1 QNICEGFCSRAR
13 PARVLVNRREHDL
26 FIIRYQCLGAIAM
39 VCVEIPNRH
48 PLNLPFYRGPWPRP
62 GVGDAGYSESIKRRD
77 RNVAEVTKPH
87 RAIAQGMMTGPAVL
101 GTTWVVKNLHAILLA
116 RFHRRDKLRLIV
128 IPGPIEMMERMP
140 LVGGH
145 TPPATRENFFSM
157 VLLVSLL
164 LPYPSGQ

>member
-1 QNICEGFCSRAR
+1 MVAARRVRCDRKIQNTYEGFCSRAR

-87 RAIAQGMMTGPAVL
+87 RAIAQGMVTGRPHQTGGAC
-101 GTTWVVKNLHAILLA
+101 
-116 RFHRRDKLRLIV
+116 
-128 IPGPIEMMERMP
+128 PGGCR
-140 LVGGH
+140 
-145 TPPATRENFFSM
+145 ASW
-157 VLLVSLL
+157 
-164 LPYPSGQ
+164 